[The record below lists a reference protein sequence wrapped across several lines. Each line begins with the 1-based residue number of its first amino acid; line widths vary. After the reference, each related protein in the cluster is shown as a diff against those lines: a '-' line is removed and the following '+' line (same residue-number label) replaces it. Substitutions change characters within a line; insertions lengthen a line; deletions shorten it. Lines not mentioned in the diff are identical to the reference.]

1 MARKKEDDL
10 KRTSTKI
17 KEATSNLF
25 PDYSP
30 VNPTRTDNPSGLS
43 NAAYYT
49 FLYDCFNES
58 ILDKTFGAK
67 PVET

>member
-1 MARKKEDDL
+1 MALKKEDDL
-10 KRTSTKI
+10 KETGTKTKESTG
-17 KEATSNLF
+17 NLL

-30 VNPTRTDNPSGLS
+30 VNPTGTDNPSGLS
-43 NAAYYT
+43 NAAFYT

-58 ILDKTFGAK
+58 TLDKTFGPK